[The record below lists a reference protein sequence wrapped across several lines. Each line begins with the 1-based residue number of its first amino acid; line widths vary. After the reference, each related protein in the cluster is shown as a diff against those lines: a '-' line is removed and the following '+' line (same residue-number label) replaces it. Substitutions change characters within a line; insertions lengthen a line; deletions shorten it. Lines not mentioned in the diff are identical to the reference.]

1 MSAGENRRIPRR
13 RLIQYGLLGGGALFV
28 LGGITRLAP
37 SNQKRLLVFNDW
49 EADVVNAY
57 ARAILPAEAGQPD
70 AEDTNVLQRLD
81 EELYF
86 VDASIRDDFKQA
98 LLALEFLPL
107 GSGYFS
113 RFTRLSEARRLRF
126 LQSMSATKSDVSRQ
140 VVFNIRMVLYLM
152 HYGHS
157 ASWNAIGYD
166 GPFGGFPEKPSPMR
180 LYYQKQ
186 IGTSG

>member
-1 MSAGENRRIPRR
+1 MS
-13 RLIQYGLLGGGALFV
+13 
-28 LGGITRLAP
+28 
-37 SNQKRLLVFNDW
+37 W
-49 EADVVNAY
+49 
-57 ARAILPAEAGQPD
+57 RAAA
-70 AEDTNVLQRLD
+70 A
-81 EELYF
+81 
-86 VDASIRDDFKQA
+86 A